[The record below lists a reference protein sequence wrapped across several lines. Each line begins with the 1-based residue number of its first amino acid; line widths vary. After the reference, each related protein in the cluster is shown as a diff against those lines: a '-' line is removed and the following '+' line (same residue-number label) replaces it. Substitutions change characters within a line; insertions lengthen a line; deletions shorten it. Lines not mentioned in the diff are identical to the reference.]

1 MIISTRS
8 VQTKFSQLF
17 VLCARCLQRRTGTC
31 QERQISNEEDAD
43 TASQQ
48 PSNKPHKK
56 QQQQQQQ
63 QVVPAESKDN
73 KDDAWGESPDK
84 SSKAK
89 KQIAG
94 DPAASDKD
102 EPGATESVQKGKKPK
117 KSSSVE
123 IGDTAE
129 HHVLVTVDQQEVS
142 SGHKPQ
148 QPPAASGGD
157 NDSGSARKRKQ
168 KQQQEEKEGD
178 SREEH
183 SESDMP
189 ADSKHKRGDKSRG
202 DKSRNDKTRSDKPR
216 SDKERHKPSKMGA
229 VHHVDVAHPR
239 LKVVAA
245 SGLAAYNKSA
255 PDADQLALV
264 EIVSATRKTV
274 EGQLFVLTVRACA
287 GKGSG
292 ETNLYKL
299 QVQHRPWAEP
309 QYMLIS
315 MEPVSESDAP
325 EAEDGSSNRARAP
338 ADKLVDNTKA
348 DSAAI
353 DTAAVKQQQQPV
365 VLQRSV
371 SAAAAAPVTGGS
383 DVSPLLENAAERLS
397 SAVNSS
403 GELLDG
409 SSSGSKLQQQS
420 TVLRVLFMSALLVCA
435 VAAAVCTKVLE
446 KRSSDKRLKQL
457 RRKSSHK
464 MTHLPS
470 MPTTPAA
477 ASALYDAELGRVVRS
492 NSSSSGVQ

>member
-1 MIISTRS
+1 VRY
-8 VQTKFSQLF
+8 F
-17 VLCARCLQRRTGTC
+17 QRRTGTC

-56 QQQQQQQ
+56 QQQQQQ
-63 QVVPAESKDN
+63 VGPTDSKTN
-73 KDDAWGESPDK
+73 KDDAWGE
-84 SSKAK
+84 
-89 KQIAG
+89 KQTDA

-102 EPGATESVQKGKKPK
+102 ESAAAATESVQKGKKPK

-142 SGHKPQ
+142 SGHKPP
-148 QPPAASGGD
+148 QPPAAASGD
-157 NDSGSARKRKQ
+157 TASGSARKRKQ

-178 SREEH
+178 SRGEQ

-189 ADSKHKRGDKSRG
+189 ADSKHKRGDKSRSG
-202 DKSRNDKTRSDKPR
+202 KTRSDETRSGKSR

-309 QYMLIS
+309 QYTLIS

-325 EAEDGSSNRARAP
+325 EAEEGSSNRARTP

-353 DTAAVKQQQQPV
+353 DTAAVKQQQQQQPV
-365 VLQRSV
+365 MLQRSV
-371 SAAAAAPVTGGS
+371 SAAAAAPGTGGS
-383 DVSPLLENAAERLS
+383 DVSQLLENAAERLS

-420 TVLRVLFMSALLVCA
+420 TVLRILFMSALLVCA

-446 KRSSDKRLKQL
+446 KRSNSKRLKQL
-457 RRKSSHK
+457 RKSSHK
-464 MTHLPS
+464 MHTHLPS